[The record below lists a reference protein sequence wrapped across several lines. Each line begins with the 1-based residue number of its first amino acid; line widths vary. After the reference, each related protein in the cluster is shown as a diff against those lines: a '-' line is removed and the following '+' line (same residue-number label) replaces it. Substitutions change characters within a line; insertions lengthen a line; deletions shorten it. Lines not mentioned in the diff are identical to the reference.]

1 MGKATGF
8 LEFERRHEAYEA
20 PLTRVKHYKEFV
32 AHSPTT
38 KRRFKAHVAWTAAF
52 RSATTAAR

>member
-8 LEFERRHEAYEA
+8 LEYERRHEAYEA

-32 AHSPTT
+32 AALTDDEAPA
-38 KRRFKAHVAWTAAF
+38 AHIDDAA
-52 RSATTAAR
+52 AGAVPITE